1 MQVRDDIGKILELV
15 LQWKGKSSVGRY
27 GSVGI
32 CLQSETDVK
41 DISVSSEHKIESMD
55 QQDQMLFRRKDRGKW
70 SGNCYRYG
78 NNQDQREN
86 RDLQS
91 RCRYREA
98 TVQRILHHAEETV
111 KNRKQNQDKMTWV
124 RDVSIVQRL
133 VFLQYRLLMKK
144 REYVPEFV
152 RVL

>member
-32 CLQSETDVK
+32 CLQSEIDVK

-55 QQDQMLFRRKDRGKW
+55 QQDQMLFRGKAE
-70 SGNCYRYG
+70 
-78 NNQDQREN
+78 EN
-86 RDLQS
+86 GQEIAIDM
-91 RCRYREA
+91 A
-98 TVQRILHHAEETV
+98 TTKIKGKIVISKADADTEKLRWQRILHHPEETV
-111 KNRKQNQDKMTWV
+111 KNRKQNQVKMTWV